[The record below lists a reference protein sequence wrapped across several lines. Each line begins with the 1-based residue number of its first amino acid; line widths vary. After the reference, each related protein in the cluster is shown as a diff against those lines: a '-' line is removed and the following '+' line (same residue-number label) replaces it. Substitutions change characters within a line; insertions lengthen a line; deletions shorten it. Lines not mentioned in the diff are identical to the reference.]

1 MSGGAHWVHQLD
13 PCGKLCWLLSSSC
26 LHRAH
31 VLRFS
36 TPDIGRRARASCG
49 REFAKPTSST
59 KSVERFPPR
68 KYRGTAVHPES
79 TFPRAPSSTPE
90 PWRRRT
96 RSRRPARWRRARSS
110 RSFAL
115 RCRAPRVRLARR
127 LSCPARSSV
136 RRMRG
141 KKCLPLAAGAPAR
154 RDARPTL
161 SIVAPRAFR
170 ATRDDDAPPVNPP
183 PRTPPRGAV
192 PPPRPRSSTPCP
204 PRAPRC
210 PGPSTCVGSSVASTT
225 PSVPSSP
232 SPSPRAS
239 LRLKSGQGARGDLGV
254 RLPHR
259 ASRPVH
265 LRRRRRGI
273 SDPERRCV
281 PRTRPRWRFPEPPRR
296 RPAPRRRSPKPRERS
311 KRSPGRRSPAP
322 LPRTRIS

>member
-1 MSGGAHWVHQLD
+1 MHQLD

-36 TPDIGRRARASCG
+36 APDIGRRARARVAGASLRNQHRARNPSNDSRPENIG
-49 REFAKPTSST
+49 AQLST
-59 KSVERFPPR
+59 
-68 KYRGTAVHPES
+68 
-79 TFPRAPSSTPE
+79 PRALSRARPRPRPSHGVD
-90 PWRRRT
+90 
-96 RSRRPARWRRARSS
+96 ARALGAPRGGGERARRARSPSGVARPACDS
-110 RSFAL
+110 RDA
-115 RCRAPRVRLARR
+115 CRAPRAL
-127 LSCPARSSV
+127 PRSGGC
-136 RRMRG
+136 G
-141 KKCLPLAAGAPAR
+141 KKCASARRGAPAR
-154 RDARPTL
+154 GRAPHA
-161 SIVAPRAFR
+161 SIVAPRAFHARR
-170 ATRDDDAPPVNPP
+170 ATMTP
-183 PRTPPRGAV
+183 PRSIRRPGPPRGAPSLPRDRGV
-192 PPPRPRSSTPCP
+192 RPRARREPHGALDRAHALALLSPRRRHRS
-204 PRAPRC
+204 PRARPH
-210 PGPSTCVGSSVASTT
+210 P
-225 PSVPSSP
+225 
-232 SPSPRAS
+232 PRAS

>member
-1 MSGGAHWVHQLD
+1 MLVVVE
-13 PCGKLCWLLSSSC
+13 LL
-26 LHRAH
+26 LAPRTRLE
-31 VLRFS
+31 VLRAGHRE
-36 TPDIGRRARASCG
+36 TRARESCG

-136 RRMRG
+136 RLLRENV
-141 KKCLPLAAGAPAR
+141 PSAR
-154 RDARPTL
+154 RGGARAARRAPHA
-161 SIVAPRAFR
+161 SIVAPRAFHARR
-170 ATRDDDAPPVNPP
+170 ATMTPPPVNPP

-232 SPSPRAS
+232 SPY
-239 LRLKSGQGARGDLGV
+239 
-254 RLPHR
+254 
-259 ASRPVH
+259 
-265 LRRRRRGI
+265 
-273 SDPERRCV
+273 
-281 PRTRPRWRFPEPPRR
+281 PP
-296 RPAPRRRSPKPRERS
+296 S
-311 KRSPGRRSPAP
+311 
-322 LPRTRIS
+322 